1 MVDMG
6 LIAAWVNPLK
16 EEHGNNK
23 CTFNENRNSKEN
35 KDGDVSPL
43 TLRNLM
49 GPFVIL
55 PIGYLISL
63 LVFLVEKVFHHFK
76 PT

>member
-16 EEHGNNK
+16 EESGSNK
-23 CTFNENRNSKEN
+23 CTFNDKVNSKEN
-35 KDGDVSPL
+35 KDGDVNSL
-43 TLRNLM
+43 TLKNLM

-63 LVFLVEKVFHHFK
+63 LVFLGERMVHHFR

>member
-1 MVDMG
+1 MG

-16 EEHGNNK
+16 EEPGNNK
-23 CTFNENRNSKEN
+23 CTFNDKGNSKEN
-35 KDGDVSPL
+35 KDGDVNPL
-43 TLRNLM
+43 TLKNLM

-55 PIGYLISL
+55 PIGYCISL
-63 LVFLVEKVFHHFK
+63 LVFLGERTVHHFR